1 MSNDYD
7 LVVIGSGPAGE
18 KGAAQ
23 AAYFGKKVA
32 LVERAPKLGGAS
44 IHWGI
49 PSKALRETALYFSGL
64 QQRGLYSIASSL
76 NDETTVSDLMYRE
89 HEVMNNAEEVL
100 QHNIDVHNIEVVNGN
115 ALLQD
120 AHTVRVRQ
128 ENGDDLYLETEVILI
143 STGASAYRPS
153 DISFDNH
160 LIHDS
165 DTIFGIDRIPKTM
178 VVVGGGVIGTEF
190 ASIFTTLG
198 IQVTLIASQNRLVP
212 FVDSEITGRLQ
223 AQLENLGLRF
233 RFNERAS
240 KVEAR
245 DEHVNIFLQNGERL
259 EFDLALIAAGRQSNV
274 QGMGLEEAGVKLGP
288 RGLILVNENYQTTVP
303 IIYAAGDGVG
313 FPALASTSME
323 QARTA
328 IAHAFKFQYPGGD
341 MHIIPMAIYTVPEI
355 AMAGLT
361 EDACKEKNI
370 PYLVG
375 RAYYERNPRG
385 LIVGDRS
392 GMVKLVF
399 SPGDKKILGV
409 HHVGAMSSE
418 LVHIGTQLL
427 ERGGTIDNF
436 RETIYN
442 FPTLSDLYKYAAYD
456 GIGSWRQ
463 WLKAQSGESII
474 V

>member
-1 MSNDYD
+1 MNGHYD

-44 IHWGI
+44 INWGI
-49 PSKALRETALYFSGL
+49 PSKALRETALYFSGVRE
-64 QQRGLYSIASSL
+64 RGLYNIGYSL
-76 NDETTVSDLMYRE
+76 NDEPTVSDLMYRE
-89 HEVMNNAEEVL
+89 HEVVDNAEEVL
-100 QHNIDVHNIEVVNGN
+100 QHNIDVHKIEVVYGH
-115 ALLQD
+115 ASLQD

-128 ENGDDLYLETEVILI
+128 ENGDDRYLETEVILI
-143 STGASAYRPS
+143 STGSSAYHPP
-153 DISFDNH
+153 DIPFDHH

-198 IQVTLIASQNRLVP
+198 IQVTLIASQDRLVP
-212 FVDSEITGRLQ
+212 FVDREIAGRLQ
-223 AQLENLGLRF
+223 TQLENLGLRF
-233 RFNERAS
+233 RFNERAA
-240 KVEAR
+240 KLEAR
-245 DEHVNIFLQNGERL
+245 DQHINIFLQSGERL

-274 QGMGLEEAGVKLGP
+274 QGMGLEEVGVKLGQH
-288 RGLILVNENYQTTVP
+288 GLILVNENYQTSVAN
-303 IIYAAGDGVG
+303 IYAAGDVVG

-328 IAHAFKFQYPGGD
+328 IAHAFDFQYPGGNI
-341 MHIIPMAIYTVPEI
+341 HIIPMAIYTVPEI
-355 AMAGLT
+355 AMVGLT
-361 EDACKEKNI
+361 EDAAKEKNI

-375 RAYYERNPRG
+375 RAYYEKNPRG
-385 LIVGDRS
+385 LILGDRS
-392 GMVKLVF
+392 GMVKLIF
-399 SPGDKKILGV
+399 SPHDKKILGV
-409 HHVGAMSSE
+409 HHIGEMSSE
-418 LVHIGTQLL
+418 LVHIGTQVM
-427 ERGGTIDNF
+427 ERGGTIDDF

-442 FPTLSDLYKYAAYD
+442 YPTLSDLYKYAAYD

-463 WLKAQSGESII
+463 WLKAESGESMI